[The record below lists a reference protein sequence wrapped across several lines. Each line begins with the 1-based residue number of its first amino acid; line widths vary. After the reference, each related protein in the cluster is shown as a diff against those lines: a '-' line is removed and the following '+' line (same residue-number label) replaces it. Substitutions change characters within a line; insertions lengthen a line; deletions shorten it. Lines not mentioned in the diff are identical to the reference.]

1 MEEGGQRG
9 RREIGGM
16 GPVLEQRGSRP
27 LVQEATQIKAIYLS
41 PVLPI
46 QGLWVTDLET
56 YREWLARAA
65 LPSKFCQSELATVET
80 GRTSFVVFRTWDCA
94 NEDLRCLPACQPP
107 QPAVTMALR
116 KRSPH
121 GLGFLCCFG
130 GSDLP
135 EIDLRDS
142 HPLQYLEFS
151 GPIPNPEELNVRFAE
166 LVDELDLTDKN
177 REAVFALPPEKKWQ
191 IYCSKRKEQED
202 PNKQA
207 TSWPEYYIDRIN
219 AMTAMQNLYETEDE
233 ETDKRS
239 QVVEDLKTALRT
251 QPMRFVTRFIE
262 LEGLT
267 CLLNFLRGMD
277 HTTCESR
284 IHTSLI
290 GCIKALMNNS
300 QGRAH
305 VLAQPEAISI
315 IAQSLRTENSKT
327 KVAVLEI
334 LGAVCLVPGGH
345 KKVLQAMLH
354 YQVYAAE
361 RTRFQTLLNELDR
374 SLGRYRDEVNLK
386 TAIMSFINAVLNAG
400 AGEDNLEF
408 RLHLR
413 YEFLMLGIQPVI
425 DKLRQHENAIL
436 DKHLDFFEMVR
447 NEDDLELAR
456 RFDMVH
462 IDTKS
467 ASQMFELIHRK
478 LKHTEAYPC
487 LLSVLHH
494 CLQMP
499 YKRNG
504 GYFQQW
510 QLLDRILQQIV
521 LQDEQG
527 VDPDLAPL
535 ENFNVRNIVNMLI
548 NENEV
553 KQWRDQAEKFRKE
566 HMELVSR
573 LERKERECETKTLEK
588 EEMMRTLNKMKDKLA
603 RESQELRQARGQMAE
618 LVAQLNESSIGPVSS
633 PPPPGGPLTLS
644 SSTTTNDLPP
654 PPPPLPLDGCP
665 PPPPPPL
672 PPGGPPIPPGA
683 PPCFHSGPPPPHDP
697 FSSNEAPLRKKRIP
711 QPSHPLKSFNWVKLN
726 EERVSGTVWNEID
739 DSKVFRI
746 LDLEDFEKMFSAY
759 QRHQKELDSM
769 EDIYLTSRKVKEL
782 SVIDGRRA
790 QNCIILL
797 SKLKLSNDEIRQA
810 ILRMDEQEDLAK
822 DMLEQLLKFVP
833 EKSDVDLLEE
843 HKHEIDRMARAD
855 RFLYEMSRIDHYQQR
870 LQALFFKKKFQER
883 LAEAKPKVEAIL
895 LASREL
901 TLSKRLK
908 QMLEVVLAIGNF
920 MNKGQ
925 RGGAYGFRVASLNK
939 IADTKSSIDRNIS
952 LLHYLI
958 MILEK
963 HFPDI
968 LNMPSE
974 LLHLSEAAKVNLAEL
989 EKEVGTLRRGLRA
1002 VEVELEYQRHQAQD
1016 PNDKFVPVM
1025 SDFITVSSFSFSELE
1040 DQLNEARDKFA
1051 KALTH
1056 FGEQDSKMQPD
1067 EFFGIFDT
1075 FLQAFLEA
1083 QQDLEAMRR
1092 RKEEDERRARM
1103 ESMLKEQREKE
1114 RWQRQRKV
1122 LAGGALEESG
1132 EFDDLVSALRSG
1144 EVFDKDLSKF
1154 KRNRKRPGSQVPE
1167 VTRER
1172 AINRLNY

>member
-1 MEEGGQRG
+1 
-9 RREIGGM
+9 
-16 GPVLEQRGSRP
+16 
-27 LVQEATQIKAIYLS
+27 
-41 PVLPI
+41 
-46 QGLWVTDLET
+46 
-56 YREWLARAA
+56 
-65 LPSKFCQSELATVET
+65 
-80 GRTSFVVFRTWDCA
+80 
-94 NEDLRCLPACQPP
+94 
-107 QPAVTMALR
+107 MAPR
-116 KRSPH
+116 KRSRH

-130 GSDLP
+130 GGDLP
-135 EIDLRDS
+135 EINLRDS
-142 HPLQYLEFS
+142 SPLQYMEFS
-151 GPIPNPEELNVRFAE
+151 SPIPNAEELNVRFAE

-191 IYCSKRKEQED
+191 IYCSKKKEQED
-202 PNKQA
+202 PNKTA
-207 TSWPEYYIDRIN
+207 TSWPDYYIDRIN
-219 AMTAMQNLYETEDE
+219 SMAAMQSLYAFDEEETEM
-233 ETDKRS
+233 RS

-262 LEGLT
+262 LDGLT
-267 CLLNFLRGMD
+267 CLLNFLRSMD
-277 HTTCESR
+277 HATCESR

-305 VLAQPEAISI
+305 VLAQPEAIST

-504 GYFQQW
+504 GYLQQW

-521 LQDEQG
+521 LQDERG
-527 VDPDLAPL
+527 VDPDMAPL
-535 ENFNVRNIVNMLI
+535 ENFNVKNIVNMLI

-566 HMELVSR
+566 HMELVSK

-603 RESQELRQARGQMAE
+603 RESQELRQARGQVAE
-618 LVAQLNESSIGPVSS
+618 LVAQLSEISTGPISS

-644 SSTTTNDLPP
+644 SSMTTNDLPP
-654 PPPPLPLDGCP
+654 PAPPLPFSCC

-672 PPGGPPIPPGA
+672 PPVGPPTPPGA
-683 PPCFHSGPPPPHDP
+683 PPCFSMGLPLPPDP
-697 FSSNEAPLRKKRIP
+697 FPSSDVPLRKKCVP

-726 EERVSGTVWNEID
+726 EERVPGTVWNEID
-739 DSKVFRI
+739 DMQVFRI

-759 QRHQKELDSM
+759 QRHQKELGST
-769 EDIYLTSRKVKEL
+769 EDIYLASRKVKEL

-797 SKLKLSNDEIRQA
+797 SKLKLSNEEIRQA
-810 ILRMDEQEDLAK
+810 VLKMDEQEDLAK
-822 DMLEQLLKFVP
+822 DMLEQLLKFIP
-833 EKSDVDLLEE
+833 EKSDIDLLEE
-843 HKHEIDRMARAD
+843 HKHEIERMARAD

-895 LASREL
+895 LASQEL
-901 TLSKRLK
+901 IRSKRLK

-939 IADTKSSIDRNIS
+939 IVDTKSSIDRNIS

-974 LLHLSEAAKVNLAEL
+974 LQHLPEAAKVNLAEL
-989 EKEVGTLRRGLRA
+989 EKEVGNLRKGLRA
-1002 VEVELEYQRHQAQD
+1002 VEVELEYQKHQLRE

-1040 DQLNEARDKFA
+1040 DQLNESRDKFS
-1051 KALTH
+1051 KALMH

-1075 FLQAFLEA
+1075 FLQAFSEA
-1083 QQDLEAMRR
+1083 RQDLEAMRR
-1092 RKEEDERRARM
+1092 RKEEEERRARM
-1103 ESMLKEQREKE
+1103 EAMVR
-1114 RWQRQRKV
+1114 V
-1122 LAGGALEESG
+1122 G
-1132 EFDDLVSALRSG
+1132 
-1144 EVFDKDLSKF
+1144 
-1154 KRNRKRPGSQVPE
+1154 
-1167 VTRER
+1167 R
-1172 AINRLNY
+1172 A

>member
-1 MEEGGQRG
+1 
-9 RREIGGM
+9 
-16 GPVLEQRGSRP
+16 
-27 LVQEATQIKAIYLS
+27 
-41 PVLPI
+41 
-46 QGLWVTDLET
+46 
-56 YREWLARAA
+56 
-65 LPSKFCQSELATVET
+65 
-80 GRTSFVVFRTWDCA
+80 
-94 NEDLRCLPACQPP
+94 
-107 QPAVTMALR
+107 MAFS
-116 KRSPH
+116 KRSHH

-142 HPLQYLEFS
+142 HSLHYLDFS

-191 IYCSKRKEQED
+191 IYCSKKKEQED
-202 PNKQA
+202 PNKLA
-207 TSWPEYYIDRIN
+207 TSWPDYYIERIN
-219 AMTAMQNLYETEDE
+219 SMASMQNLYEFDE
-233 ETDKRS
+233 KETDTRN

-267 CLLNFLRGMD
+267 CLLNFLRSMD
-277 HTTCESR
+277 HATCESR

-305 VLAQPEAISI
+305 VLAQPEAIST

-467 ASQMFELIHRK
+467 ASQMFELIHKK
-478 LKHTEAYPC
+478 LKYTEAYPC

-521 LQDEQG
+521 LQDERG
-527 VDPDLAPL
+527 MDPDLAPL
-535 ENFNVRNIVNMLI
+535 ENFNVKNIVNMLV

-603 RESQELRQARGQMAE
+603 KESQELRQARGQVAE
-618 LVAQLNESSIGPVSS
+618 LVAQLNELSVRVLGHHPSHLCSSAS
-633 PPPPGGPLTLS
+633 TLS
-644 SSTTTNDLPP
+644 FSEKPA
-654 PPPPLPLDGCP
+654 PLDACIQMFYFDGCD
-665 PPPPPPL
+665 
-672 PPGGPPIPPGA
+672 
-683 PPCFHSGPPPPHDP
+683 SGC
-697 FSSNEAPLRKKRIP
+697 LCTP

-739 DSKVFRI
+739 DMQVFRI

-759 QRHQKELDSM
+759 QRHQGGMQEGPQRERGNVRDRGTASRLLPALEANVHRMENTSRSIVSPTSPKKELGST

-797 SKLKLSNDEIRQA
+797 SKLKLSNEEIRQA

-822 DMLEQLLKFVP
+822 DMLEQLLKFIP
-833 EKSDVDLLEE
+833 EKSDIDLLEE
-843 HKHEIDRMARAD
+843 HKHEIERMARAD

-883 LAEAKPKVEAIL
+883 LAETKPKVEAIL

-974 LLHLSEAAKVNLAEL
+974 LRHLSEAAKVNLAEL
-989 EKEVGTLRRGLRA
+989 EKEIGTLRRGLRA
-1002 VEVELEYQRHQAQD
+1002 VEMELEYQSCQARD

-1025 SDFITVSSFSFSELE
+1025 SDFITVSSFSFAELE
-1040 DQLNEARDKFA
+1040 DQLNEARDKFS

-1056 FGEQDSKMQPD
+1056 FGEQESKMQPD

-1083 QQDLEAMRR
+1083 RQDLEAMRR
-1092 RKEEDERRARM
+1092 RKEDDERRARM

-1122 LAGGALEESG
+1122 LTGSTLEESG

-1154 KRNRKRPGSQVPE
+1154 KRSRKRAGTQTPE

-1172 AINRLNY
+1172 VMNRLNY

>member
-1 MEEGGQRG
+1 M
-9 RREIGGM
+9 
-16 GPVLEQRGSRP
+16 
-27 LVQEATQIKAIYLS
+27 
-41 PVLPI
+41 
-46 QGLWVTDLET
+46 
-56 YREWLARAA
+56 
-65 LPSKFCQSELATVET
+65 
-80 GRTSFVVFRTWDCA
+80 
-94 NEDLRCLPACQPP
+94 
-107 QPAVTMALR
+107 TMAPR
-116 KRSPH
+116 KRSRH

-135 EIDLRDS
+135 EINLRDN
-142 HPLQYLEFS
+142 HPLQYMEFS
-151 GPIPNPEELNVRFAE
+151 SPIPNPEELNVRFAE

-191 IYCSKRKEQED
+191 IYCSKKKEQED
-202 PNKQA
+202 PNKLA
-207 TSWPEYYIDRIN
+207 TSWPDYYIDRIN
-219 AMTAMQNLYETEDE
+219 SMAAMQSLYAFDEEETEI
-233 ETDKRS
+233 RN

-267 CLLNFLRGMD
+267 CLLNFLRSMD
-277 HTTCESR
+277 HATCESR

-305 VLAQPEAISI
+305 VLAQPEAIST

-467 ASQMFELIHRK
+467 ASQMFELIHKK

-521 LQDEQG
+521 LQDERG

-535 ENFNVRNIVNMLI
+535 ENFNVKNIVNMLI

-566 HMELVSR
+566 HTELVSR

-603 RESQELRQARGQMAE
+603 RESQELRHARGQVAE
-618 LVAQLNESSIGPVSS
+618 LAAQLSEISTGPVSS
-633 PPPPGGPLTLS
+633 LLPPGAPLTLS
-644 SSTTTNDLPP
+644 SSMTTSALPP
-654 PPPPLPLDGCP
+654 PPPPLPFACCP

-672 PPGGPPIPPGA
+672 PPGGPPTPPGA
-683 PPCFHSGPPPPHDP
+683 PPCFGMGLPLPPEP
-697 FSSNEAPLRKKRIP
+697 FPSSDTPLRKKCVP

-726 EERVSGTVWNEID
+726 EERVPGTVWNEID
-739 DSKVFRI
+739 DMQVFRI

-759 QRHQKELDSM
+759 QRHQKELGST
-769 EDIYLTSRKVKEL
+769 EDIYLASRKVKEL

-797 SKLKLSNDEIRQA
+797 SKLKLSNEEIRQA
-810 ILRMDEQEDLAK
+810 ILKMDEQEDLAK
-822 DMLEQLLKFVP
+822 DMLEQLLKFIP

-843 HKHEIDRMARAD
+843 HKHEIERMARAD

-883 LAEAKPKVEAIL
+883 LTEAKPKVEAIL

-901 TLSKRLK
+901 IRSKRLM

-963 HFPDI
+963 HFPDL

-974 LLHLSEAAKVNLAEL
+974 LQHLPEAAKVNLAEL
-989 EKEVGTLRRGLRA
+989 EKEVGNLRRGLRA
-1002 VEVELEYQRHQAQD
+1002 VEVELEYQRRQVRE

-1040 DQLNEARDKFA
+1040 DQLSEAKDKFS
-1051 KALTH
+1051 KALMH
-1056 FGEQDSKMQPD
+1056 FGEHDSKMQPD

-1075 FLQAFLEA
+1075 FLQAFSEA
-1083 QQDLEAMRR
+1083 RQDLEAMRR
-1092 RKEEDERRARM
+1092 RKEEEERRARM
-1103 ESMLKEQREKE
+1103 EAMLKEQRERE
-1114 RWQRQRKV
+1114 RWQRQRQV
-1122 LAGGALEESG
+1122 PAGSTLEEGG

-1144 EVFDKDLSKF
+1144 EVFDKDLCKLRRS
-1154 KRNRKRPGSQVPE
+1154 RKRSGSQALE
-1167 VTRER
+1167 ATRER
-1172 AINRLNY
+1172 AISRLNY

>member
-1 MEEGGQRG
+1 
-9 RREIGGM
+9 
-16 GPVLEQRGSRP
+16 
-27 LVQEATQIKAIYLS
+27 
-41 PVLPI
+41 
-46 QGLWVTDLET
+46 
-56 YREWLARAA
+56 
-65 LPSKFCQSELATVET
+65 
-80 GRTSFVVFRTWDCA
+80 
-94 NEDLRCLPACQPP
+94 
-107 QPAVTMALR
+107 MAPR
-116 KRSPH
+116 KRSRH

-130 GSDLP
+130 GSGLP
-135 EIDLRDS
+135 EINLRDN
-142 HPLQYLEFS
+142 HPLQYMEFS
-151 GPIPNPEELNVRFAE
+151 SPIPNPEELNVRFAE

-191 IYCSKRKEQED
+191 IYCSKKKEQED
-202 PNKQA
+202 PNKLA
-207 TSWPEYYIDRIN
+207 TSWPDYYIDRIN
-219 AMTAMQNLYETEDE
+219 SMAAMQSLYAFDEEETEM
-233 ETDKRS
+233 RN

-267 CLLNFLRGMD
+267 CLLNFLRSMD
-277 HTTCESR
+277 HATCESR

-305 VLAQPEAISI
+305 VLAQPEAIST

-467 ASQMFELIHRK
+467 ASQMFELIHKK

-521 LQDEQG
+521 LQDERG

-535 ENFNVRNIVNMLI
+535 ENFNVKNIVNMLI

-603 RESQELRQARGQMAE
+603 RESQELRQARGQVAE
-618 LVAQLNESSIGPVSS
+618 LVAQLSEISTGPVSS

-644 SSTTTNDLPP
+644 SSMTTNDLPP
-654 PPPPLPLDGCP
+654 PPPPLPFACCP

-672 PPGGPPIPPGA
+672 PPGGPPTPPGA
-683 PPCFHSGPPPPHDP
+683 PPCFSMGLPLPPDP
-697 FSSNEAPLRKKRIP
+697 CPSSDIPLRKKCVP

-726 EERVSGTVWNEID
+726 EERVPGTVWNEVD
-739 DSKVFRI
+739 DMRVFRI

-759 QRHQKELDSM
+759 QRHQELITNPQQKELGST
-769 EDIYLTSRKVKEL
+769 EDIYLASRKVKEL

-797 SKLKLSNDEIRQA
+797 SKLKLSNEEIRQA
-810 ILRMDEQEDLAK
+810 ILKMDEQEDLAK
-822 DMLEQLLKFVP
+822 DMLEQLLKFIP
-833 EKSDVDLLEE
+833 EKSDIDLLEE
-843 HKHEIDRMARAD
+843 HKHEIERMARAD

-901 TLSKRLK
+901 IRSKRLMR
-908 QMLEVVLAIGNF
+908 MLEVVLAIGNF

-974 LLHLSEAAKVNLAEL
+974 LQHLPEAAKVNLAEL
-989 EKEVGTLRRGLRA
+989 EKEVGNLRRGLRA
-1002 VEVELEYQRHQAQD
+1002 VEVELEYQKRQARE

-1040 DQLNEARDKFA
+1040 DQLNEARDKFS
-1051 KALTH
+1051 KALMH

-1075 FLQAFLEA
+1075 FLQAFSEA
-1083 QQDLEAMRR
+1083 RQDLETMRR
-1092 RKEEDERRARM
+1092 RKEEEERRARM
-1103 ESMLKEQREKE
+1103 EAMLKEQRERE

-1122 LAGGALEESG
+1122 HAGSTLEEGG

-1144 EVFDKDLSKF
+1144 EVFDKDLCKL
-1154 KRNRKRPGSQVPE
+1154 KRSRKRSGSQAPE

-1172 AINRLNY
+1172 AISRLNY

>member
-1 MEEGGQRG
+1 
-9 RREIGGM
+9 
-16 GPVLEQRGSRP
+16 
-27 LVQEATQIKAIYLS
+27 
-41 PVLPI
+41 
-46 QGLWVTDLET
+46 
-56 YREWLARAA
+56 
-65 LPSKFCQSELATVET
+65 
-80 GRTSFVVFRTWDCA
+80 
-94 NEDLRCLPACQPP
+94 
-107 QPAVTMALR
+107 MALR
-116 KRSPH
+116 KRSHH

-135 EIDLRDS
+135 EINLQDS

-191 IYCSKRKEQED
+191 IYCSKKKEQED
-202 PNKQA
+202 PNKMA
-207 TSWPEYYIDRIN
+207 TSWPDYYIDRIN
-219 AMTAMQNLYETEDE
+219 SMAAMQNLCEFDE
-233 ETDKRS
+233 EETNMRS

-262 LEGLT
+262 LEGLA
-267 CLLNFLRGMD
+267 CLLNFLRSMD
-277 HTTCESR
+277 HATCESR

-305 VLAQPEAISI
+305 VLAQPEAIST

-354 YQVYAAE
+354 YQMYAAE

-521 LQDEQG
+521 LQDERG

-535 ENFNVRNIVNMLI
+535 ENFNVKNIVNMLI

-566 HMELVSR
+566 HMELLSR

-588 EEMMRTLNKMKDKLA
+588 EEMMKTLNKMKDKLA
-603 RESQELRQARGQMAE
+603 RESQELRQARGQVAE
-618 LVAQLNESSIGPVSS
+618 LVAQLNEISTGPVSS
-633 PPPPGGPLTLS
+633 PPPPGGPFTL

-654 PPPPLPLDGCP
+654 PPPPLPFACCP
-665 PPPPPPL
+665 PPPAPPL
-672 PPGGPPIPPGA
+672 PPGGPPTPPGA
-683 PPCFHSGPPPPHDP
+683 PPCFSANLPLPQDP
-697 FSSNEAPLRKKRIP
+697 FSSNNAPLRKKRIP

-739 DSKVFRI
+739 DMQVFRI
-746 LDLEDFEKMFSAY
+746 LDLEEFEKMFSAY
-759 QRHQKELDSM
+759 QRHQGGMQEGPQRERGNVRDGGTASRSLPAKKANVHRTEMASRSMLSPTSAKKELGST
-769 EDIYLTSRKVKEL
+769 EDLYLASRKVKEL

-797 SKLKLSNDEIRQA
+797 SKLKLSNEEIRQA

-822 DMLEQLLKFVP
+822 DMLEQLLKFIP
-833 EKSDVDLLEE
+833 EKSDIDLLEE
-843 HKHEIDRMARAD
+843 HKHEIERMARAD

-901 TLSKRLK
+901 TVSKRLK

-968 LNMPSE
+968 MNMPSE
-974 LLHLSEAAKVNLAEL
+974 LQHLSEAAKVNLAEL
-989 EKEVGTLRRGLRA
+989 EKEVGALRRGLRA
-1002 VEVELEYQRHQAQD
+1002 VEVELDYQRCQARD

-1040 DQLNEARDKFA
+1040 DQLGEARDKFA

-1056 FGEQDSKMQPD
+1056 FGEQESNMQPD

-1083 QQDLEAMRR
+1083 RQELEAMRR
-1092 RKEEDERRARM
+1092 RKEDDERRARM

-1114 RWQRQRKV
+1114 RWQRQRKILV
-1122 LAGGALEESG
+1122 GGTLEESG

-1144 EVFDKDLSKF
+1144 EVFDKDLNKF
-1154 KRNRKRPGSQVPE
+1154 KRNRKRPGSQAPE

>member
-1 MEEGGQRG
+1 
-9 RREIGGM
+9 
-16 GPVLEQRGSRP
+16 
-27 LVQEATQIKAIYLS
+27 
-41 PVLPI
+41 
-46 QGLWVTDLET
+46 
-56 YREWLARAA
+56 
-65 LPSKFCQSELATVET
+65 
-80 GRTSFVVFRTWDCA
+80 
-94 NEDLRCLPACQPP
+94 
-107 QPAVTMALR
+107 MAPR
-116 KRSPH
+116 KRSRH

-135 EIDLRDS
+135 EINLRDN
-142 HPLQYLEFS
+142 HPLQYMEFS
-151 GPIPNPEELNVRFAE
+151 SPIPNPEELNVRFAE

-177 REAVFALPPEKKWQ
+177 REAMFALPPEKKWQ
-191 IYCSKRKEQED
+191 IYCSKKKEQED
-202 PNKQA
+202 PNKLA
-207 TSWPEYYIDRIN
+207 TSWPDYYIDRIN
-219 AMTAMQNLYETEDE
+219 SMAAMQSLYAFDEEETEM
-233 ETDKRS
+233 RN

-267 CLLNFLRGMD
+267 CLLNFLRSMD
-277 HTTCESR
+277 HATCESR

-305 VLAQPEAISI
+305 VLAQPEAIST

-467 ASQMFELIHRK
+467 ASQMFELIHKK

-504 GYFQQW
+504 GYLQQW

-521 LQDEQG
+521 LQDERG

-535 ENFNVRNIVNMLI
+535 ENFNVKNIVNMLI

-566 HMELVSR
+566 HTELVSR

-603 RESQELRQARGQMAE
+603 RESQELRQARGQVAE
-618 LVAQLNESSIGPVSS
+618 LVAQLSELSTGPVSS

-644 SSTTTNDLPP
+644 SLMTTNDLPP
-654 PPPPLPLDGCP
+654 PPPPLPFACCP

-672 PPGGPPIPPGA
+672 PPGGAPTPPGA
-683 PPCFHSGPPPPHDP
+683 PPCFGMGPPLPQDP
-697 FSSNEAPLRKKRIP
+697 YPSSDVPLRKKRVP

-726 EERVSGTVWNEID
+726 EGRVPGTVWNEID
-739 DSKVFRI
+739 DMQVFRI

-759 QRHQKELDSM
+759 QRHQKESGST
-769 EDIYLTSRKVKEL
+769 EDIYLASRKVKEL

-797 SKLKLSNDEIRQA
+797 SKLKLSNEEIRQA
-810 ILRMDEQEDLAK
+810 ILKMDEQEDLAK
-822 DMLEQLLKFVP
+822 DMLEQLLKFIP
-833 EKSDVDLLEE
+833 EKSDIDLLEE
-843 HKHEIDRMARAD
+843 HKHEIERMARAD

-901 TLSKRLK
+901 IRSKRLK

-968 LNMPSE
+968 LNMPLE
-974 LLHLSEAAKVNLAEL
+974 LQHLPEAAKVNLAEL
-989 EKEVGTLRRGLRA
+989 EKEVGNLRRGLRA
-1002 VEVELEYQRHQAQD
+1002 VEVLEYQRRQVRE
-1016 PNDKFVPVM
+1016 PNDKFVPIM

-1051 KALTH
+1051 KALMH
-1056 FGEQDSKMQPD
+1056 FGEHDSKMQPD

-1075 FLQAFLEA
+1075 FLQAFSEA
-1083 QQDLEAMRR
+1083 RQDLEAMRR
-1092 RKEEDERRARM
+1092 RKEEEERRARM
-1103 ESMLKEQREKE
+1103 EAMLKEQRERE

-1122 LAGGALEESG
+1122 RAGSTLDEGG

-1144 EVFDKDLSKF
+1144 EVFDKDLCKL
-1154 KRNRKRPGSQVPE
+1154 KRSRKRSGSQALE

>member
-1 MEEGGQRG
+1 
-9 RREIGGM
+9 
-16 GPVLEQRGSRP
+16 
-27 LVQEATQIKAIYLS
+27 
-41 PVLPI
+41 
-46 QGLWVTDLET
+46 
-56 YREWLARAA
+56 
-65 LPSKFCQSELATVET
+65 
-80 GRTSFVVFRTWDCA
+80 
-94 NEDLRCLPACQPP
+94 
-107 QPAVTMALR
+107 MAPR
-116 KRSPH
+116 KRTRH

-135 EIDLRDS
+135 EINLRDS
-142 HPLQYLEFS
+142 HPLQSMEFS
-151 GPIPNPEELNVRFAE
+151 SAIPNPEELNVRFAE

-191 IYCSKRKEQED
+191 IYCSKKKEQED
-202 PNKQA
+202 PNKMA
-207 TSWPEYYIDRIN
+207 TSWPDYYIDRIN
-219 AMTAMQNLYETEDE
+219 SMAAMQSLYSFDEEETEM
-233 ETDKRS
+233 RN

-262 LEGLT
+262 LDGLT
-267 CLLNFLRGMD
+267 CLLNFLRSMD
-277 HTTCESR
+277 HATCESR

-305 VLAQPEAISI
+305 VLAQPEAIST

-499 YKRNG
+499 YERNG
-504 GYFQQW
+504 GYLQQW

-521 LQDEQG
+521 LQDERG
-527 VDPDLAPL
+527 TDPDLAPL
-535 ENFNVRNIVNMLI
+535 ENFNVKNIVNMLI

-553 KQWRDQAEKFRKE
+553 KQWRDQAEKFRRE
-566 HMELVSR
+566 HTELVSK

-603 RESQELRQARGQMAE
+603 RESQELRQARGQVAE
-618 LVAQLNESSIGPVSS
+618 LVAQLSDISTGHISS
-633 PPPPGGPLTLS
+633 PTPPGGPLTLS
-644 SSTTTNDLPP
+644 SLMTTSDLPP
-654 PPPPLPLDGCP
+654 PAPPLPFSCC

-683 PPCFHSGPPPPHDP
+683 PPCFSVGLPLPPDAFP
-697 FSSNEAPLRKKRIP
+697 SSDIPLRKKCVP

-726 EERVSGTVWNEID
+726 EERVPGTVWNEID
-739 DSKVFRI
+739 DMQIFRT
-746 LDLEDFEKMFSAY
+746 LDLQDFEKMFSAY
-759 QRHQKELDSM
+759 QRHQELVTNASRQKELGST
-769 EDIYLTSRKVKEL
+769 EDIYLASRKVKEL

-797 SKLKLSNDEIRQA
+797 SKLKLSNEEIRQA

-822 DMLEQLLKFVP
+822 DMLEQLLKFIP
-833 EKSDVDLLEE
+833 EKSDIDLLEE
-843 HKHEIDRMARAD
+843 HKHEIERMARAD

-895 LASREL
+895 LGSREL
-901 TLSKRLK
+901 IRSRRLK
-908 QMLEVVLAIGNF
+908 QLLEVVLAIGNF

-974 LLHLSEAAKVNLAEL
+974 LQHLPEAAKVNLAEL
-989 EKEVGTLRRGLRA
+989 EKEVGNLRKGLRA
-1002 VEVELEYQRHQAQD
+1002 VEVELEYQKRRVRE

-1040 DQLNEARDKFA
+1040 DQLNEAREKFS
-1051 KALTH
+1051 KALVH

-1075 FLQAFLEA
+1075 FLQAFSEA
-1083 QQDLEAMRR
+1083 RQDLEAMRR
-1092 RKEEDERRARM
+1092 RKEEEERRARM
-1103 ESMLKEQREKE
+1103 EAMLKEQRERE

-1122 LAGGALEESG
+1122 HAGGALEEGG

-1144 EVFDKDLSKF
+1144 EVFDKDLCKL
-1154 KRNRKRPGSQVPE
+1154 KRSRKRSGAQALE

>member
-1 MEEGGQRG
+1 
-9 RREIGGM
+9 
-16 GPVLEQRGSRP
+16 
-27 LVQEATQIKAIYLS
+27 
-41 PVLPI
+41 
-46 QGLWVTDLET
+46 
-56 YREWLARAA
+56 
-65 LPSKFCQSELATVET
+65 
-80 GRTSFVVFRTWDCA
+80 
-94 NEDLRCLPACQPP
+94 
-107 QPAVTMALR
+107 MAPR
-116 KRSPH
+116 KRSRH

-135 EIDLRDS
+135 EINLRDS
-142 HPLQYLEFS
+142 HPLQYMEFS
-151 GPIPNPEELNVRFAE
+151 SPIPNPEELNIRFAE

-191 IYCSKRKEQED
+191 IYCSKKKEQED
-202 PNKQA
+202 PNKLA
-207 TSWPEYYIDRIN
+207 TSWPDYYIDRIN
-219 AMTAMQNLYETEDE
+219 SMAAMQSLYTFDEEETEM
-233 ETDKRS
+233 RN

-267 CLLNFLRGMD
+267 CLLNFLRSMD
-277 HTTCESR
+277 HATCESR

-305 VLAQPEAISI
+305 VLAQPEAIST

-467 ASQMFELIHRK
+467 ASQMFELIHKK

-521 LQDEQG
+521 LQDERG

-535 ENFNVRNIVNMLI
+535 ENFNVKNIVNMLI

-566 HMELVSR
+566 HAELVSR

-603 RESQELRQARGQMAE
+603 RESQELRQARGQVAE
-618 LVAQLNESSIGPVSS
+618 LVAQLSEISTGPVSS

-644 SSTTTNDLPP
+644 SSLTTNDLPP
-654 PPPPLPLDGCP
+654 PPPPLPFACCP

-672 PPGGPPIPPGA
+672 PPGGPPTPPGA
-683 PPCFHSGPPPPHDP
+683 PPCFTMGMPLPPDP
-697 FSSNEAPLRKKRIP
+697 FPSSDVPLRKKCVP

-726 EERVSGTVWNEID
+726 EERVPGTIWNEID
-739 DSKVFRI
+739 DMQVFRI

-759 QRHQKELDSM
+759 QRHQKELGST
-769 EDIYLTSRKVKEL
+769 EDIYLASRKVKEL

-797 SKLKLSNDEIRQA
+797 SKLKLSNEEIRQA
-810 ILRMDEQEDLAK
+810 VLRMDEQEDLAK
-822 DMLEQLLKFVP
+822 DMLEQLLKFIP

-843 HKHEIDRMARAD
+843 HKHEIERMARAD

-901 TLSKRLK
+901 IRSKRLAR
-908 QMLEVVLAIGNF
+908 MLEVVLAIGNF

-974 LLHLSEAAKVNLAEL
+974 LQHLPEAAKVNLAEL
-989 EKEVGTLRRGLRA
+989 EKEVGNLRRGLRA
-1002 VEVELEYQRHQAQD
+1002 VEVELEYQKRQVRD

-1040 DQLNEARDKFA
+1040 DQLSEARAKFS

-1075 FLQAFLEA
+1075 FLQAFSEA
-1083 QQDLEAMRR
+1083 RQDLEAMRR
-1092 RKEEDERRARM
+1092 RKEEEERRARM
-1103 ESMLKEQREKE
+1103 EAMLKEQRERE

-1122 LAGGALEESG
+1122 HAGSALEEGG

-1144 EVFDKDLSKF
+1144 EVFDKDLCKL
-1154 KRNRKRPGSQVPE
+1154 KRSRKRSGSQALE
-1167 VTRER
+1167 ATRER

>member
-1 MEEGGQRG
+1 
-9 RREIGGM
+9 
-16 GPVLEQRGSRP
+16 
-27 LVQEATQIKAIYLS
+27 
-41 PVLPI
+41 
-46 QGLWVTDLET
+46 
-56 YREWLARAA
+56 
-65 LPSKFCQSELATVET
+65 
-80 GRTSFVVFRTWDCA
+80 
-94 NEDLRCLPACQPP
+94 
-107 QPAVTMALR
+107 MALS
-116 KRSPH
+116 KRSHH

-130 GSDLP
+130 GNDLP
-135 EIDLRDS
+135 EIDLRDN

-151 GPIPNPEELNVRFAE
+151 GPMPNPEELNVRFAE

-202 PNKQA
+202 PNKLA
-207 TSWPEYYIDRIN
+207 TSWPDYYIERIN
-219 AMTAMQNLYETEDE
+219 SMAAMQNLYEFDEE
-233 ETDKRS
+233 ETDTRN

-262 LEGLT
+262 LEGLA
-267 CLLNFLRGMD
+267 CLLNFLRSMD
-277 HTTCESR
+277 HATCESR

-305 VLAQPEAISI
+305 VLAQPEAIST

-467 ASQMFELIHRK
+467 ASQMFELIHKK

-521 LQDEQG
+521 LQDERG
-527 VDPDLAPL
+527 MDPDLAPL
-535 ENFNVRNIVNMLI
+535 ENFNVKNIVNMLI

-603 RESQELRQARGQMAE
+603 RESQELRHARGQVAE
-618 LVAQLNESSIGPVSS
+618 LVAQLNDISAGPVSS

-654 PPPPLPLDGCP
+654 PPPPLPFACCP

-683 PPCFHSGPPPPHDP
+683 PPCFSSGMPLPQDP
-697 FSSNEAPLRKKRIP
+697 YPSNDAPLRKKRTP

-739 DSKVFRI
+739 DMKVFRI

-759 QRHQKELDSM
+759 QRHQGGVQEGPQRERGNVRDGGTPSRPLPAAEANVRRTENAPRALVSPASPKKELGST
-769 EDIYLTSRKVKEL
+769 EDIYLASRKVKEL

-797 SKLKLSNDEIRQA
+797 SKLKLSNEEIRQA
-810 ILRMDEQEDLAK
+810 ILRMDEEEDLAK
-822 DMLEQLLKFVP
+822 DMLEQLLKFIP
-833 EKSDVDLLEE
+833 EKSDIDLLEE
-843 HKHEIDRMARAD
+843 HKHEIERMARAD

-968 LNMPSE
+968 LNMPAE
-974 LLHLSEAAKVNLAEL
+974 LRHLSEAAKVNLAEL
-989 EKEVGTLRRGLRA
+989 EKEVGNLRRGLQA
-1002 VEVELEYQRHQAQD
+1002 VEVELEYQKCQARD

-1025 SDFITVSSFSFSELE
+1025 TDFITVSSFSFSELE

-1056 FGEQDSKMQPD
+1056 FGEQESKMQPD

-1083 QQDLEAMRR
+1083 RQDLEAMRR

-1122 LAGGALEESG
+1122 LTGGTLEESG

-1154 KRNRKRPGSQVPE
+1154 KRNRKRTGTQAPE

>member
-1 MEEGGQRG
+1 
-9 RREIGGM
+9 
-16 GPVLEQRGSRP
+16 
-27 LVQEATQIKAIYLS
+27 
-41 PVLPI
+41 
-46 QGLWVTDLET
+46 
-56 YREWLARAA
+56 
-65 LPSKFCQSELATVET
+65 
-80 GRTSFVVFRTWDCA
+80 
-94 NEDLRCLPACQPP
+94 
-107 QPAVTMALR
+107 MAPR
-116 KRSPH
+116 KRSRH

-135 EIDLRDS
+135 EINLRDS
-142 HPLQYLEFS
+142 HPLQYMEFS
-151 GPIPNPEELNVRFAE
+151 SPIPNPEELNIRFAE

-191 IYCSKRKEQED
+191 IYCSKKKEQED
-202 PNKQA
+202 PNKLA
-207 TSWPEYYIDRIN
+207 TSWPDYYIDRIN
-219 AMTAMQNLYETEDE
+219 SMAAMQSLYAFDEEETEM
-233 ETDKRS
+233 RN

-267 CLLNFLRGMD
+267 CLLNFLRSMD
-277 HTTCESR
+277 HATCESR

-305 VLAQPEAISI
+305 VLAQPEAIST

-467 ASQMFELIHRK
+467 ASQMFDLIHKK

-521 LQDEQG
+521 LQDERG
-527 VDPDLAPL
+527 VDPDQAPL
-535 ENFNVRNIVNMLI
+535 ENFNVKNIVNMLI

-566 HMELVSR
+566 HAELVSR

-603 RESQELRQARGQMAE
+603 RESQELRQARGQVAE
-618 LVAQLNESSIGPVSS
+618 LVAQLSEISTGPVSS

-644 SSTTTNDLPP
+644 SSMTTNDLPP
-654 PPPPLPLDGCP
+654 PPPPLPFACCP

-672 PPGGPPIPPGA
+672 PPGGPLTPPGA
-683 PPCFHSGPPPPHDP
+683 PPCFSMGMPLPPDP
-697 FSSNEAPLRKKRIP
+697 FPSSDVPLRKKCVP

-726 EERVSGTVWNEID
+726 EVSNKRSSCSFLFFLPLTPGAFPGWHWGGSWAGVGGGQE
-739 DSKVFRI
+739 
-746 LDLEDFEKMFSAY
+746 EDWGKHTPHPCHLAC
-759 QRHQKELDSM
+759 RLQKELGST
-769 EDIYLTSRKVKEL
+769 EDIHLASRKVKEL

-797 SKLKLSNDEIRQA
+797 SKLKLSNEEIRQA
-810 ILRMDEQEDLAK
+810 ILKMDEQEDLAK
-822 DMLEQLLKFVP
+822 DMLEQLLKFIP

-843 HKHEIDRMARAD
+843 HKHEIERMARAD

-901 TLSKRLK
+901 IRSKRLAR
-908 QMLEVVLAIGNF
+908 MLEVVLAIGNF

-974 LLHLSEAAKVNLAEL
+974 LQHLPEAAKVNLAEL
-989 EKEVGTLRRGLRA
+989 EKEVGNLRRGLRA
-1002 VEVELEYQRHQAQD
+1002 VEVELEYQKRQVRD

-1040 DQLNEARDKFA
+1040 DQLNEARAKFS

-1067 EFFGIFDT
+1067 EFFGIFDA
-1075 FLQAFLEA
+1075 FLQAFSEA
-1083 QQDLEAMRR
+1083 RQDLEAMRR
-1092 RKEEDERRARM
+1092 RKEEEERRARM
-1103 ESMLKEQREKE
+1103 EAMLKEQRERE

-1122 LAGGALEESG
+1122 HAGSALEEGG

-1144 EVFDKDLSKF
+1144 EVFDKDLCKL
-1154 KRNRKRPGSQVPE
+1154 KRSRKRSGSQALE
-1167 VTRER
+1167 ATRER

>member
-1 MEEGGQRG
+1 
-9 RREIGGM
+9 
-16 GPVLEQRGSRP
+16 
-27 LVQEATQIKAIYLS
+27 
-41 PVLPI
+41 
-46 QGLWVTDLET
+46 
-56 YREWLARAA
+56 
-65 LPSKFCQSELATVET
+65 
-80 GRTSFVVFRTWDCA
+80 
-94 NEDLRCLPACQPP
+94 
-107 QPAVTMALR
+107 MAPR
-116 KRSPH
+116 KRSRH

-135 EIDLRDS
+135 EINLRDN
-142 HPLQYLEFS
+142 HPLQYMEFS
-151 GPIPNPEELNVRFAE
+151 SPIPNPEELNVRFAE

-191 IYCSKRKEQED
+191 IYCSKKKEQED
-202 PNKQA
+202 PNKLA
-207 TSWPEYYIDRIN
+207 TSWPDYYIDRIN
-219 AMTAMQNLYETEDE
+219 SMAAMQSLYAFDEEETEM
-233 ETDKRS
+233 RN
-239 QVVEDLKTALRT
+239 QIVEDLKTALRT

-267 CLLNFLRGMD
+267 CLLNFLRSMD
-277 HTTCESR
+277 HATCESR

-305 VLAQPEAISI
+305 VLAQPEAIST

-467 ASQMFELIHRK
+467 ASQMFELIHKK

-521 LQDEQG
+521 LQDERG

-535 ENFNVRNIVNMLI
+535 ENFNVKNIVNMLI

-566 HMELVSR
+566 HTELVSR

-603 RESQELRQARGQMAE
+603 RESQELRQARGQVAE
-618 LVAQLNESSIGPVSS
+618 LVAQLSEISTGPVSS

-644 SSTTTNDLPP
+644 SSMTTNDLPP
-654 PPPPLPLDGCP
+654 PPPPLPFVCCP

-672 PPGGPPIPPGA
+672 PPGGPPTPPGA
-683 PPCFHSGPPPPHDP
+683 PPCFSMGLPLPPDP
-697 FSSNEAPLRKKRIP
+697 FPSSETPLRKKCVP

-726 EERVSGTVWNEID
+726 EERVPGTVWNEID
-739 DSKVFRI
+739 DMQVFRI

-759 QRHQKELDSM
+759 QRHQKELGST
-769 EDIYLTSRKVKEL
+769 EDIYLASRKVKEL

-797 SKLKLSNDEIRQA
+797 SKLKLSNEEIRQA
-810 ILRMDEQEDLAK
+810 ILKMDEQEDLAK
-822 DMLEQLLKFVP
+822 DMLEQLLKFIP
-833 EKSDVDLLEE
+833 EKSDIDLLEE
-843 HKHEIDRMARAD
+843 HKHEIERMARAD
-855 RFLYEMSRIDHYQQR
+855 RFLYDMSRIDHYQQR

-901 TLSKRLK
+901 VRSKRLT

-974 LLHLSEAAKVNLAEL
+974 LQHLPEAAKVNLAEL
-989 EKEVGTLRRGLRA
+989 EKEVGNLRRGLRA
-1002 VEVELEYQRHQAQD
+1002 VEVELEYQKRQMRD

-1040 DQLNEARDKFA
+1040 DQLSEARDKFS
-1051 KALTH
+1051 KALMH
-1056 FGEQDSKMQPD
+1056 FGEHDSKMQPD

-1075 FLQAFLEA
+1075 FLQAFSEA
-1083 QQDLEAMRR
+1083 RQDLEAMRR
-1092 RKEEDERRARM
+1092 KKEEEERRVRM
-1103 ESMLKEQREKE
+1103 EAMLKEQRERE

-1122 LAGGALEESG
+1122 HAGSTLEEGG

-1144 EVFDKDLSKF
+1144 EVFDKDLCKL
-1154 KRNRKRPGSQVPE
+1154 KRSRKRSGSQALE

-1172 AINRLNY
+1172 AINRLNH

>member
-1 MEEGGQRG
+1 
-9 RREIGGM
+9 
-16 GPVLEQRGSRP
+16 
-27 LVQEATQIKAIYLS
+27 
-41 PVLPI
+41 
-46 QGLWVTDLET
+46 
-56 YREWLARAA
+56 
-65 LPSKFCQSELATVET
+65 
-80 GRTSFVVFRTWDCA
+80 
-94 NEDLRCLPACQPP
+94 
-107 QPAVTMALR
+107 MAPR
-116 KRSPH
+116 KRSRH

-135 EIDLRDS
+135 EINLRDN
-142 HPLQYLEFS
+142 HPLQYMEFS
-151 GPIPNPEELNVRFAE
+151 SPIPNPEELNIRFAE

-191 IYCSKRKEQED
+191 IYCSKKKEQED
-202 PNKQA
+202 PNKLA
-207 TSWPEYYIDRIN
+207 TSWPDYYIDRIN
-219 AMTAMQNLYETEDE
+219 SMAAMQSLYAFDEEETEL
-233 ETDKRS
+233 RN

-267 CLLNFLRGMD
+267 CLLNFLRSMD
-277 HTTCESR
+277 HATCESR

-305 VLAQPEAISI
+305 VLAQPEAIST

-413 YEFLMLGIQPVI
+413 YEFLMLGIQPMI

-467 ASQMFELIHRK
+467 ASQMFELIHKK

-521 LQDEQG
+521 LQDERG

-535 ENFNVRNIVNMLI
+535 ENFNVKNIVNMLI

-553 KQWRDQAEKFRKE
+553 KQWQDQAEKFRKE
-566 HMELVSR
+566 HAELVSR

-603 RESQELRQARGQMAE
+603 RESQELRQARGQVAE
-618 LVAQLNESSIGPVSS
+618 LVAQLSEISVRGLSAPSAELSRDFQTGPVSS

-644 SSTTTNDLPP
+644 SSMTTIDLPP
-654 PPPPLPLDGCP
+654 PPPPLPFACCP

-672 PPGGPPIPPGA
+672 PPGGPPTPPGA
-683 PPCFHSGPPPPHDP
+683 PPCFSLGMPLPPDP
-697 FSSNEAPLRKKRIP
+697 FPSSDVPLRKKCVP

-726 EERVSGTVWNEID
+726 EERVPGTIWNEID
-739 DSKVFRI
+739 DMQVFRI

-759 QRHQKELDSM
+759 QRHQELITNPSQQKELGST
-769 EDIYLTSRKVKEL
+769 EDIYLASRKVKEL

-797 SKLKLSNDEIRQA
+797 SKLKLSNEEIRQA
-810 ILRMDEQEDLAK
+810 ILKMDEQEDLAK
-822 DMLEQLLKFVP
+822 DMLEQLLKFIP

-843 HKHEIDRMARAD
+843 HKHEIERMARAD

-901 TLSKRLK
+901 IRSKRLAR
-908 QMLEVVLAIGNF
+908 MLEVVLAIGNF

-974 LLHLSEAAKVNLAEL
+974 LQHLPEAAKVNLAEL
-989 EKEVGTLRRGLRA
+989 EKEVGNLRRGLRA
-1002 VEVELEYQRHQAQD
+1002 VEVELEYQKRQVRD

-1040 DQLNEARDKFA
+1040 DQLSEARAKFS

-1075 FLQAFLEA
+1075 FLQAFSEA
-1083 QQDLEAMRR
+1083 RQDLEAMRR
-1092 RKEEDERRARM
+1092 RKEEEERRARM
-1103 ESMLKEQREKE
+1103 EAMLKEQRERE
-1114 RWQRQRKV
+1114 RWQRQRKAH
-1122 LAGGALEESG
+1122 AGSALEEGG

-1144 EVFDKDLSKF
+1144 EVFDKDLCKL
-1154 KRNRKRPGSQVPE
+1154 KRSRKRSGSQALE
-1167 VTRER
+1167 ATRER

>member
-1 MEEGGQRG
+1 
-9 RREIGGM
+9 
-16 GPVLEQRGSRP
+16 
-27 LVQEATQIKAIYLS
+27 
-41 PVLPI
+41 
-46 QGLWVTDLET
+46 
-56 YREWLARAA
+56 
-65 LPSKFCQSELATVET
+65 
-80 GRTSFVVFRTWDCA
+80 
-94 NEDLRCLPACQPP
+94 
-107 QPAVTMALR
+107 MAPR
-116 KRSPH
+116 KRSRH

-135 EIDLRDS
+135 EINLRDNN
-142 HPLQYLEFS
+142 PLQYMEFS
-151 GPIPNPEELNVRFAE
+151 GPIPNTEELNVRFAE

-191 IYCSKRKEQED
+191 IYCSKKKEQED
-202 PNKQA
+202 PNKMA
-207 TSWPEYYIDRIN
+207 TSWPDYYIDRIN
-219 AMTAMQNLYETEDE
+219 SMAAMQSLYKFDE
-233 ETDKRS
+233 EEIEMRN
-239 QVVEDLKTALRT
+239 QVVEALKTALRT

-262 LEGLT
+262 LDGLT
-267 CLLNFLRGMD
+267 CLLNFLRSMD
-277 HTTCESR
+277 HATCESR

-305 VLAQPEAISI
+305 VLAQPEAIST

-361 RTRFQTLLNELDR
+361 RTRFQTLRNELDR

-504 GYFQQW
+504 GYLQQW

-521 LQDEQG
+521 LQDERG

-535 ENFNVRNIVNMLI
+535 ENFNVKNIVNMLI

-566 HMELVSR
+566 HTELVSR

-603 RESQELRQARGQMAE
+603 RESQELRQARGQVAE
-618 LVAQLNESSIGPVSS
+618 LVAQLSEISTGPVSS
-633 PPPPGGPLTLS
+633 PPPPGGPLTLTS
-644 SSTTTNDLPP
+644 SLTTNDLPP
-654 PPPPLPLDGCP
+654 PAPPLPFTCC

-672 PPGGPPIPPGA
+672 PPGGPPTPPGA
-683 PPCFHSGPPPPHDP
+683 PPCFGIGLPVPPDP
-697 FSSNEAPLRKKRIP
+697 FPSSDVSLRKKCVP

-726 EERVSGTVWNEID
+726 EERVPGTVWNEID
-739 DSKVFRI
+739 DMQIFRI
-746 LDLEDFEKMFSAY
+746 LDLQDFEKMFSAY
-759 QRHQKELDSM
+759 QRHQELITNTSQQKELGST
-769 EDIYLTSRKVKEL
+769 EDIYLASRKVKEL

-797 SKLKLSNDEIRQA
+797 SKLKLSNEEIRQA
-810 ILRMDEQEDLAK
+810 VLKMDEQEDLAK

-833 EKSDVDLLEE
+833 EKSDIDLLEE
-843 HKHEIDRMARAD
+843 HKHEIERMARAD

-901 TLSKRLK
+901 VRSRRLK
-908 QMLEVVLAIGNF
+908 QMLEIVLAIGNF

-939 IADTKSSIDRNIS
+939 IADTKSSIDRSIS

-974 LLHLSEAAKVNLAEL
+974 LQHLPEAAKVNLAEL
-989 EKEVGTLRRGLRA
+989 EKEIGNLRKGLRA
-1002 VEVELEYQRHQAQD
+1002 VEVELEYQKRQARE

-1040 DQLNEARDKFA
+1040 DQLSEARDKFS
-1051 KALTH
+1051 KALVH

-1075 FLQAFLEA
+1075 FLQAFSEA
-1083 QQDLEAMRR
+1083 RQDLEAMRK
-1092 RKEEDERRARM
+1092 RKEEEERRARM
-1103 ESMLKEQREKE
+1103 EAMLKEQRERE

-1122 LAGGALEESG
+1122 HAGNALEEGG

-1144 EVFDKDLSKF
+1144 EVFDKDLCKL
-1154 KRNRKRPGSQVPE
+1154 KRSRKRSGNLALE

-1172 AINRLNY
+1172 ATNRLNC